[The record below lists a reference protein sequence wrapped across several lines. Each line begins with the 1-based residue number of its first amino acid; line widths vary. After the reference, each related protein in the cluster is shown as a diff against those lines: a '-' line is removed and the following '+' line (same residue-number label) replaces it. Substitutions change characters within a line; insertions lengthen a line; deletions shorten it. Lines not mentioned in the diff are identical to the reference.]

1 MKLIDFWKDKDASSK
16 KYSFIEYAYDSYF
29 DNFLKT
35 IKGMS
40 SSEATRFVI
49 DETEKGHIEKA
60 SKYAHVLLRHG
71 EFYINIASPY
81 YGEKFVREHEIANSL
96 NLTTFP
102 FLIEWFITAGGDM
115 IIVTRIP
122 GNTGQNIN
130 DRLSYSIANMRNE
143 VSDLA
148 KQNVIREL
156 KMLESHGYLVDPK
169 FRYCVRMND
178 DGRIII
184 PHFPLIPVE
193 EVKSRTS
200 DRFLKEIYGRYSM
213 FGNYLGSA
221 ELLSVHRQ
229 SVADVIPHSDEID

>member
-1 MKLIDFWKDKDASSK
+1 
-16 KYSFIEYAYDSYF
+16 
-29 DNFLKT
+29 
-35 IKGMS
+35 
-40 SSEATRFVI
+40 
-49 DETEKGHIEKA
+49 
-60 SKYAHVLLRHG
+60 
-71 EFYINIASPY
+71 
-81 YGEKFVREHEIANSL
+81 
-96 NLTTFP
+96 
-102 FLIEWFITAGGDM
+102 M

-156 KMLESHGYLVDPK
+156 KMLESHGYLVDHK
-169 FRYCVRMND
+169 FRYCVRMNN

-213 FGNYLGSA
+213 FGNYL
-221 ELLSVHRQ
+221 E
-229 SVADVIPHSDEID
+229 

>member
-1 MKLIDFWKDKDASSK
+1 MP
-16 KYSFIEYAYDSYF
+16 
-29 DNFLKT
+29 
-35 IKGMS
+35 

-102 FLIEWFITAGGDM
+102 FSIEWFITAGGDM
-115 IIVTRIP
+115 IIVTRIL
-122 GNTGQNIN
+122 GNTGQNIT

-213 FGNYLGSA
+213 FGNYL
-221 ELLSVHRQ
+221 E
-229 SVADVIPHSDEID
+229 

>member
-1 MKLIDFWKDKDASSK
+1 MKLIVFWKDKDASSK

-81 YGEKFVREHEIANSL
+81 YGGKVVREHEIANSL

-213 FGNYLGSA
+213 FGNYL
-221 ELLSVHRQ
+221 E
-229 SVADVIPHSDEID
+229 

>member
-1 MKLIDFWKDKDASSK
+1 MKLIVFWKDKDASSK

-29 DNFLKT
+29 GNFLKT

-49 DETEKGHIEKA
+49 EETEKGHIEKA

-156 KMLESHGYLVDPK
+156 KM
-169 FRYCVRMND
+169 
-178 DGRIII
+178 
-184 PHFPLIPVE
+184 
-193 EVKSRTS
+193 
-200 DRFLKEIYGRYSM
+200 
-213 FGNYLGSA
+213 
-221 ELLSVHRQ
+221 
-229 SVADVIPHSDEID
+229 

>member
-1 MKLIDFWKDKDASSK
+1 MTSIDFWKDKDASSK
-16 KYSFIEYAYDSYF
+16 KYFFIEYAYDSYLG
-29 DNFLKT
+29 NFLKT

-71 EFYINIASPY
+71 EYYINIASPY
-81 YGEKFVREHEIANSL
+81 YGEKFVKDHEIANSL
-96 NLTTFP
+96 KLTTFP
-102 FLIEWFITAGGDM
+102 FLIEWFITVGGDM
-115 IIVTRIP
+115 IIVTKTF
-122 GNTGQNIN
+122 GNIGQNIN
-130 DRLSYSIANMRNE
+130 DRPSYSIADIDNE
-143 VSDLA
+143 VSNFA

-156 KMLESHGYLVDPK
+156 KVLESHGYLVDPK

-193 EVKSRTS
+193 EVKSIAN
-200 DRFLKEIYGRYSM
+200 DRFLKEIYGRYGM
-213 FGNYLGSA
+213 FGNYSK
-221 ELLSVHRQ
+221 
-229 SVADVIPHSDEID
+229 